1 VRSAAQKYY
10 KRAGGLGRS
19 FIMYTKTERKLFTDK
34 ELAER
39 EKLIEAIITA
49 CDEDDLRVFT
59 TDYLKSLYDM
69 LYPEVD

>member
-1 VRSAAQKYY
+1 
-10 KRAGGLGRS
+10 
-19 FIMYTKTERKLFTDK
+19 MYTKTERKLFTDK

-69 LYPEVD
+69 IYQEVD